1 MKVAVYIKKHY
12 STVDIFV
19 DTLNILIQLPRKDL
33 VNLNKRTIRFTNIHT
48 RIFVY
53 TGYLSIPVS
62 MNVKIPEDL
71 YRYIPRNIQIDQI
84 QKLVI
89 SGQCSMSQK
98 TVDYIL
104 GFYSGPGKH
113 IL

>member
-1 MKVAVYIKKHY
+1 
-12 STVDIFV
+12 
-19 DTLNILIQLPRKDL
+19 
-33 VNLNKRTIRFTNIHT
+33 
-48 RIFVY
+48 
-53 TGYLSIPVS
+53 